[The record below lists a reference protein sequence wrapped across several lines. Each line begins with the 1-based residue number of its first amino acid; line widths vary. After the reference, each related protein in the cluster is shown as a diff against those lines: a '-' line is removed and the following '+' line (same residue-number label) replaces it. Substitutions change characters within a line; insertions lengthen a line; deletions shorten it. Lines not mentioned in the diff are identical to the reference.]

1 MGKLWLRLSRRVNLT
16 TQKHSTL
23 RSGGGRNIRRYHF
36 AWIDD
41 PIEGSDQGQFASR
54 WLLACLGRKRV
65 SRSRTFADADRNVV
79 LYGPGLGS

>member
-1 MGKLWLRLSRRVNLT
+1 VRTWAGGKFAVETRARALVMGKLWLRLSRRVNLT

-54 WLLACLGRKRV
+54 WFLALPWLEAREPK
-65 SRSRTFADADRNVV
+65 
-79 LYGPGLGS
+79 